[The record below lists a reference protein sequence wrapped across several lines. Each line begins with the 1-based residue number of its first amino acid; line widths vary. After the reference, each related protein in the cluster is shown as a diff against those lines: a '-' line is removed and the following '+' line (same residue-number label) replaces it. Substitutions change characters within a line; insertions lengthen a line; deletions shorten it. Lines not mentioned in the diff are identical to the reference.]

1 MSLPFRKAYA
11 DFEQT
16 SDTALTQKF
25 ERLRHEQFARLDAGG
40 HVYLDYT
47 GGGLYAQAQ
56 LDAHHDLLKTQVFG
70 NPHSL
75 NPSSSA
81 ATELVEKCRADIL
94 AHFSAPS
101 SEYEV
106 VFTQNA
112 SGAFKLVA
120 EAYPFCPKSHYLLS
134 FDNHNSVLGIREY
147 AKARG
152 AKLDYAP
159 LALPDLTLDAET
171 LSELLESSPAATC
184 KLFAYPAQSNFSG
197 VKHSLAWVD
206 KAQSHGWDVF
216 LDAAA
221 YAPTNP
227 LDLNWVKPDF
237 VGLSFYKMFGYPTG
251 LGCLLARRESL
262 AKLKRPWFAG
272 GTISLASVQGDKHY
286 LAAGAEGFEDG
297 TLNYLNI
304 PAVSIGLE
312 HLNRVGM
319 PCVQQHV
326 AQLGRWFL
334 KQMLGLKH
342 SNGRPLIKLYGP
354 ETMEGRGATFTMN
367 FYDDADRVIDHP
379 IVETHAGERNISVR
393 TGCFCNPGTGE
404 SAFGITQGELE
415 GCFAQPKSHLT
426 IDDLKLCMDGKNS
439 GAVRISL
446 GIASNFADVYEF
458 VAFSKQFLR

>member
-1 MSLPFRKAYA
+1 MTLAFREAY
-11 DFEQT
+11 DHFVQT
-16 SDTALTQKF
+16 SDAGVVQKF
-25 ERLRHEQFARLDAGG
+25 ERLRQDQFSRLDAGE

-47 GGGLYAQAQ
+47 GGGLYAEAQ
-56 LDAHHDLLKTQVFG
+56 LEAHHELLKTQVFG

-81 ATELVEKCRADIL
+81 ATELVEQCRTDIL
-94 AHFSAPS
+94 AHFNASS

-120 EAYPFCPKSHYLLS
+120 EAYPFCPESHYLLS

-152 AKLDYAP
+152 ARLDYVP
-159 LALPDLTLDAET
+159 LALPDLTLDAKV
-171 LSELLESSPAATC
+171 LGGLLESSPASGC

-197 VKHSLAWVD
+197 VKHSLAWVH
-206 KAQSHGWDVF
+206 KAQSHGWEVF

-227 LDLNWVKPDF
+227 LDLSRVKPEF

-251 LGCLLARRESL
+251 LGCLLARKESL
-262 AKLKRPWFAG
+262 AKLRRPWFAG

-286 LAAGAEGFEDG
+286 LSKGAEGFEDG
-297 TLNYLNI
+297 TVNYLNI

-312 HLNRVGM
+312 QLGRVGV
-319 PCVQQHV
+319 PCIQQHV
-326 AQLGRWFL
+326 TQLGGWFL
-334 KQMLGLKH
+334 EQMLKLRHG
-342 SNGRPLIKLYGP
+342 NGRPLIKLYGP
-354 ETMEGRGATFTMN
+354 ETMAGRGATFTMN
-367 FYDDADRVIDHP
+367 FYDETDRVIDHNV
-379 IVETHAGERNISVR
+379 IEAHASERNISVR

-415 GCFAQPKSHLT
+415 SCFAQPDAHLT

-439 GAVRISL
+439 GAVRVSL
-446 GIASNFADVYEF
+446 GVASNFEDVYEF
-458 VAFSKQFLR
+458 VQFSKQFLA